1 MSAATITTKARTR
14 AIRRTGQHNWLD
26 NQYIVAIYMALYSK
40 DNKVGMYNIDQCAF
54 LIGIRP
60 NVMKIMADNFRGY
73 VGLNRLGTNC
83 PSMKEAI
90 TKYKAFPED
99 KLRKLAVDYLETTWN
114 NSRRLLDVKRYVNS
128 IGTGAFVDYYEV
140 FKKASLDSDNLKKYA
155 KDLSD
160 KWSEVGKM
168 YRLNYANVL
177 FKCILEKDALE
188 IIANSKKITK
198 KNRESIGKAK
208 ILLNKHFPENL

>member
-1 MSAATITTKARTR
+1 MSTGIKIRTR
-14 AIRRTGQHNWLD
+14 AIKKTGNHNW
-26 NQYIVAIYMALYSK
+26 QEKEYIVAIYMALHTNN
-40 DNKVGMYNIDQCAF
+40 NKVGMYSIDQCAF

-60 NVMKIMADNFRGY
+60 NVMKMMADNFRAY
-73 VGLNRLGTNC
+73 VGKANLGAN
-83 PSMKEAI
+83 SLQMKEKI
-90 TKYKAFPED
+90 TKYQAFSEE
-99 KLRKLAVDYLETTWN
+99 KLRNLAVDYLTTTWN
-114 NSRRLLDVKRYVNS
+114 NSKRILDVKRYVNS
-128 IGTGAFVDYYEV
+128 IGAGAFVNYYEV